1 MNQEDIRVIKYT
13 DLGTKRFQYWLT
25 LLDCRSGNQ
34 TSGKNGKRTLIKYLE
49 SLFGPLGQRWHFQRQ
64 NEQTYTVKLDQ
75 EKDLLIFLLKFKL
88 KN

>member
-1 MNQEDIRVIKYT
+1 MNQEDIKIIKYL

-25 LLDCRSGNQ
+25 LIDCRGGNQ
-34 TSGKNGKRTLIKYLE
+34 TSGKKGKKTLIKYLE
-49 SLFGPLGQRWHFQRQ
+49 SLFGPMSGRWHFQRQ
-64 NEQTYTVKLDQ
+64 DEHIYVIKLDQ

>member
-1 MNQEDIRVIKYT
+1 MNQEDIRVIKYI
-13 DLGTKRFQYWLT
+13 DLDTKRFQFWLT
-25 LLDCRSGNQ
+25 LFDCRSGNQ
-34 TSGKNGKRTLIKYLE
+34 TSGKKGKRTLIKYLE

-64 NEQTYTVKLDQ
+64 TEQIYTVKLDQ